1 MYPHHQAKAPR
12 ENTFFFIDKNQYIL
26 HQIPPLYPSLVSNSR
41 VKKSIPVSYSA
52 GFLTNDVQFDI
63 QRKRISQADSISNYK
78 LRNIYSKDNFTFPL
92 SFTLILISFGKG
104 ASHLVYDFG
113 YRLKEAREKRK
124 LTQAQVAA
132 RLNLTRSSISS
143 YENNVALPSVEI
155 LIQLALIY
163 RVSVDYLL
171 GMNHRKAIYLDG
183 LSPKQQDAV
192 QHITEILIETFT
204 GK

>member
-1 MYPHHQAKAPR
+1 MLRQFHFPS
-12 ENTFFFIDKNQYIL
+12 F
-26 HQIPPLYPSLVSNSR
+26 LYTYLN
-41 VKKSIPVSYSA
+41 
-52 GFLTNDVQFDI
+52 
-63 QRKRISQADSISNYK
+63 
-78 LRNIYSKDNFTFPL
+78 
-92 SFTLILISFGKG
+92 SFGKG
-104 ASHLVYDFG
+104 AFHLVYDFG
-113 YRLKEAREKRK
+113 YRLKDAREKRK
-124 LTQAQVAA
+124 LTQAQVAD

-171 GMNHRKAIYLDG
+171 GMDHRRAIYLDG
-183 LSPKQQDAV
+183 LSTKQQDTV